1 MWREAGRQCKREQT
15 TDRAAST
22 EEKGF
27 GSGEKR
33 VQEAHGLVS
42 YPILPYKNEVHLP
55 SSRNKITSD
64 YQEKEKTLTIPQLAF
79 NP

>member
-27 GSGEKR
+27 GSGEQR

-64 YQEKEKTLTIPQLAF
+64 YQGKEKTLTIPQLAF